1 MAGKTVSMLTI
12 AGYRGYTGIKYNS
25 YKLAGKDGKLTTVSY
40 DCQTLKLG
48 SQNIHKHRVNRRQV
62 NRIG

>member
-48 SQNIHKHRVNRRQV
+48 SQIYTNTGLTGDR
-62 NRIG
+62 